1 MILVDSN
8 VWIDIMERDPAWL
21 AWSMGQL
28 KAARSQGAIAINP
41 VIYAEIAATFDSREQ
56 LDGFLR
62 PVKVKNMPFSDAAAF
77 TAGQAF
83 WTYRRNKGSKGG
95 VLPDFFIG
103 AQAQTE
109 DWKILTRDAGRY
121 TTYFPS
127 VKLICP

>member
-8 VWIDIMERDPAWL
+8 VWIDIMERDPTWL
-21 AWSMGQL
+21 AWSIGQL
-28 KAARSQGAIAINP
+28 KAARAQGDIAINP

-62 PVKVKNMPFSDAAAF
+62 PVKVKNMAFSESAAF

-95 VLPDFFIG
+95 VLSDFFIG
-103 AQAQTE
+103 AQAQAE
-109 DWKILTRDAGRY
+109 GWKILTRDAGRY
-121 TTYFPS
+121 KTYFPR